1 MPRSKLSLPL
11 VVSGY
16 AILVVAAYL
25 DNVRGPILP
34 VLSRELSLSF
44 EHNGWFL
51 TIGQMAG
58 IAVNLALVAAAGRLS
73 DRSLAVTASLAAAGV
88 SGLSLLVSDF
98 SSLLPMAL
106 LVGGTV
112 ALMGTVCNFLVVEGA
127 PLALRGR
134 ALAGLHTMYGIGS
147 FGAGLVVSGAI
158 DAGIG
163 WRWLFLGL
171 APLHLLMALFFAWRL
186 PARTVESPDDATGL
200 GKLERRHIL
209 VLVVFVLYVGG
220 EVTTSMW
227 LSNFLVGARGVE
239 PAAAAQRVSGFFAVL
254 TVSRILCWFFVRPS
268 HERGLL
274 IASLLVPLVSFGLG
288 YAAFDWAFALVGLV
302 GPFFPVYLAR
312 VSREFGRSW
321 KTLTMWIFLGDQIGL
336 AAINLAL
343 GRAADLWDIQR
354 AFLAPPL
361 MLAVALALV
370 CLHLALAAR
379 PGWAEAAK

>member
-1 MPRSKLSLPL
+1 
-11 VVSGY
+11 
-16 AILVVAAYL
+16 
-25 DNVRGPILP
+25 
-34 VLSRELSLSF
+34 
-44 EHNGWFL
+44 
-51 TIGQMAG
+51 
-58 IAVNLALVAAAGRLS
+58 VNLALVAAAGRLS
-73 DRSLAVTASLAAAGV
+73 DRSLAVAASLAAAGV

-112 ALMGTVCNFLVVEGA
+112 AAMGTVCNFLVVEGT
-127 PLALRGR
+127 PHALRGR

-158 DAGIG
+158 DGGIG

-186 PARTVESPDDATGL
+186 PARTAADPDGGNGL
-200 GKLERRHIL
+200 GKLDRRHIL

-227 LSNFLVGARGVE
+227 LSNFLVGAREVE

-254 TVSRILCWFFVRPS
+254 TVSRIVCWFFVRPS

-274 IASLLVPLVSFGLG
+274 IASLLVPLVSFVVG

-336 AAINLAL
+336 ATINLAL

-361 MLAVALALV
+361 MLAAALALV

-379 PGWAEAAK
+379 PGWVEVAK